1 MKYYLF
7 TLKFLT
13 PVHFGDT
20 GNGGNLERVSMTCS
34 ADTFFSALCSEAA
47 LVSKNCV
54 ETLVEKFDDGKICL
68 SSLFPFYQAED
79 EELELY
85 LPKPLYRMNAEV
97 TDVKSFNDMKLAATK
112 LKKLKKTTYVRAS
125 ELVNLLDAVKNNE
138 EYDYELPVFATKM
151 NSERVNKRMDEPLPY
166 FVGSYVFAKNAGL
179 YFVLGLENEDDMEEM
194 QELIAQLG
202 LSGIGGKRSSGYG
215 KFELGEDYIE
225 LDAEFGIYD
234 DDIAL
239 ANMLENESAKLQM
252 SIAPVKPN
260 AEDAN
265 VVKEGFYKL
274 LRRSGF
280 VASNNME
287 DNMKRDSIYMLA
299 EGSCFNKRID
309 GNLVGFTVQGVNHK
323 VYRNG
328 LGMYVGVEL

>member
-1 MKYYLF
+1 M
-7 TLKFLT
+7 
-13 PVHFGDT
+13 
-20 GNGGNLERVSMTCS
+20 
-34 ADTFFSALCSEAA
+34 
-47 LVSKNCV
+47 
-54 ETLVEKFDDGKICL
+54 
-68 SSLFPFYQAED
+68 
-79 EELELY
+79 
-85 LPKPLYRMNAEV
+85 
-97 TDVKSFNDMKLAATK
+97 
-112 LKKLKKTTYVRAS
+112 
-125 ELVNLLDAVKNNE
+125 
-138 EYDYELPVFATKM
+138 
-151 NSERVNKRMDEPLPY
+151 
-166 FVGSYVFAKNAGL
+166 
-179 YFVLGLENEDDMEEM
+179 LGLENEDDMEEM
-194 QELIAQLG
+194 QELITQLG

-287 DNMKRDSIYMLA
+287 DNMKRDSVYMLA

-309 GNLVGFTVQGVNHK
+309 GNLVGFTVPGVNHK

>member
-1 MKYYLF
+1 
-7 TLKFLT
+7 
-13 PVHFGDT
+13 
-20 GNGGNLERVSMTCS
+20 
-34 ADTFFSALCSEAA
+34 
-47 LVSKNCV
+47 
-54 ETLVEKFDDGKICL
+54 
-68 SSLFPFYQAED
+68 
-79 EELELY
+79 
-85 LPKPLYRMNAEV
+85 MNTEV
-97 TDVKSFNDMKLAATK
+97 ADVKSFNDMKLAATK

-138 EYDYELPVFATKM
+138 EYNYELPVFATKM

-194 QELIAQLG
+194 QELITQLG

-287 DNMKRDSIYMLA
+287 DNMKRDSVYMLA
-299 EGSCFNKRID
+299 EGSCFNKRIE

>member
-34 ADTFFSALCSEAA
+34 ADTFFSALSSEAA

-54 ETLVEKFDDGKICL
+54 ETLVEKFANGKVCL

-97 TDVKSFNDMKLAATK
+97 ADVKSFNDMKLAATK

-194 QELIAQLG
+194 QELITQLG

-287 DNMKRDSIYMLA
+287 DNMKRDSVYMLA

-309 GNLVGFTVQGVNHK
+309 GNLVGFTVPGVNHK

>member
-54 ETLVEKFDDGKICL
+54 ETLVEKFANGKVCL

-97 TDVKSFNDMKLAATK
+97 ADVKSFNDMKLAATK

-194 QELIAQLG
+194 QELITQLG

-287 DNMKRDSIYMLA
+287 DNMKRDSVYMLA

-309 GNLVGFTVQGVNHK
+309 GNLVGFTVPGVNHK

>member
-54 ETLVEKFDDGKICL
+54 ETLVEKFANGKVCL

-85 LPKPLYRMNAEV
+85 LPKPLYHMNTEV
-97 TDVKSFNDMKLAATK
+97 ADVKSFNDMKLAATK

-194 QELIAQLG
+194 QELITRLG

-287 DNMKRDSIYMLA
+287 DNMKRDSVYMLA

>member
-54 ETLVEKFDDGKICL
+54 ETLVEKFANGKVCL

-85 LPKPLYRMNAEV
+85 LPKPLYRMNTEV
-97 TDVKSFNDMKLAATK
+97 ADVKSFNDMKLVATK

-179 YFVLGLENEDDMEEM
+179 YFVLGLENEDEM
-194 QELIAQLG
+194 QELITQLG

-287 DNMKRDSIYMLA
+287 DNMKRDSVYMLA

-309 GNLVGFTVQGVNHK
+309 GNLVGFTVPGVNHK

>member
-54 ETLVEKFDDGKICL
+54 ETLVEKFAGRKICI

-85 LPKPLYRMNAEV
+85 LPKPLYRMNVEV
-97 TDVKSFNDMKLAATK
+97 ADVKSFNDMKLAATK
-112 LKKLKKTTYVRAS
+112 MKKLKNTTYVRAS
-125 ELVNLLDAVKNNE
+125 ELVGLLDAVKNNE
-138 EYDYELPVFATKM
+138 EYNYELPVFATKM

-166 FVGSYVFAKNAGL
+166 FVGSYVFSRNAGL
-179 YFVLGLENEDDMEEM
+179 YFVLGLENEEDLDEV
-194 QELIAQLG
+194 QELITQLG

-239 ANMLENESAKLQM
+239 ANMLENENAQLQM
-252 SIAPVKPN
+252 CIAPVKPN
-260 AEDAN
+260 VED
-265 VVKEGFYKL
+265 VDVIKEGFYKL

-280 VASNNME
+280 IASNNME
-287 DNMKRDSIYMLA
+287 DNMKRESVYMLA
-299 EGSCFNKRID
+299 EGSCFNKRVA
-309 GNLVGFTVQGVNHK
+309 GNLVEFTVQGINHK
-323 VYRNG
+323 IYRNG

>member
-54 ETLVEKFDDGKICL
+54 ETLVVKFANGKVCL

-97 TDVKSFNDMKLAATK
+97 ADVKSFNDMKLAATK

-138 EYDYELPVFATKM
+138 EYDYELPIFATKM

-194 QELIAQLG
+194 QELITQLG

-287 DNMKRDSIYMLA
+287 DNMKRDSVYMLA

-309 GNLVGFTVQGVNHK
+309 GNLVGFTVPGVNHK